1 MDAHVDAA
9 LAVRPRKPFYQ
20 HLYVQV
26 IAAIVIGALL
36 GHFQPTMGEAM
47 KPLGDVF
54 IKLVRML
61 IAPIIFCTVVH
72 GIASCDDAKKVGR
85 VGVRAIIYFEVVTT
99 IALFIGLVN
108 PSST

>member
-9 LAVRPRKPFYQ
+9 LAARPRKPFYQ

-36 GHFQPTMGEAM
+36 DHFQPTMGEAM

-72 GIASCDDAKKVGR
+72 GIASSDDAKKVGR